1 MILRGIPYFY
11 IQQHGE
17 NIPAALIPDKVRILN
32 SLLLTVLKRLRNLS
46 FYIQNPL
53 NICRN
58 DFLRRKI
65 YRTVAF

>member
-32 SLLLTVLKRLRNLS
+32 SVQCTVFKRFQNLS
-46 FYIQNPL
+46 LYIQSFL
-53 NICRN
+53 NIVQRI
-58 DFLRRKI
+58 DYL
-65 YRTVAF
+65 

>member
-32 SLLLTVLKRLRNLS
+32 SVQWTVLKRFQNLS
-46 FYIQNPL
+46 LYIQSPL
-53 NICRN
+53 NVVQRI
-58 DFLRRKI
+58 DYL
-65 YRTVAF
+65 

>member
-1 MILRGIPYFY
+1 MILRGLPYFY

-32 SLLLTVLKRLRNLS
+32 SVVWTVLKRLQNLS
-46 FYIQNPL
+46 LYTQNPM
-53 NICRN
+53 NIGQKI

-65 YRTVAF
+65 VSI